1 VLSAET
7 WKVALP
13 LYTEQ
18 ALKYKVAR
26 DPQSVA
32 TIQLVLD
39 GRVFDFAGMYD
50 GFQGYTY
57 SLYKMMQNRGNLTSY
72 IKTSDKIVLRY
83 YEQVAEMFFKD

>member
-1 VLSAET
+1 MSAET

-18 ALKYKVAR
+18 SLKYKIAR
-26 DPQSVA
+26 DEQSVT
-32 TIQLVLD
+32 TIGLVLD

-57 SLYKMMQNRGNLTSY
+57 SLYKMMQNRGNLASY
-72 IKTSDKIVLRY
+72 IKTMDKIVCKY
-83 YEQVAEMFFKD
+83 YEKVAEMFYKN